1 LCVHA
6 ADFAIK
12 TSTCDGSR
20 RAGSIPAQVSNFIH
34 DNKELQVTLE
44 QTKMALVW
52 SQLPVN
58 AGEVEIELTNALA
71 YLVASGQV
79 DVFIDDSDG
88 EIKFQYIPEG

>member
-1 LCVHA
+1 M
-6 ADFAIK
+6 
-12 TSTCDGSR
+12 
-20 RAGSIPAQVSNFIH
+20 
-34 DNKELQVTLE
+34 TLE

-52 SQLPVN
+52 SQLSDTID
-58 AGEVEIELTNALA
+58 ETEREIIKALA